1 MSRLRQQFLLLCF
14 VSKMTYAQLPDGAFP
29 SAKNR
34 ATLADKP
41 NLWLGIKAEGNELH
55 PRMHAVVANQYEIYS
70 TAEFYQG
77 YRLGAFLRKDWKR
90 FQAGVEFAY
99 FSNQLFVQFR
109 NLNPKSNANA
119 NPGQYDWY
127 YTGPIY
133 LLKRAEL
140 TASGAYRIKRWL
152 RVGAGLTGARQIS
165 EKYRDPIN
173 RFDEIIAR
181 FPESYR
187 PFLLSGRAGIGAD
200 WGRFTADF
208 YVERSLTP
216 MSTHLPFNGV
226 NYPLR
231 QHYRL
236 LGLSVGYKLFRL
248 N

>member
-1 MSRLRQQFLLLCF
+1 MSRLRQQIFLLCLLG
-14 VSKMTYAQLPDGAFP
+14 TTAHGQLPDGVLP
-29 SAKNR
+29 PTKNR
-34 ATLADKP
+34 ATAASKP
-41 NLWLGIKAEGNELH
+41 SLWVGIKAEGNELH
-55 PRMHAVVANQYEIYS
+55 PRLHALVANQYEIYS
-70 TAEFYQG
+70 TSEFYQG
-77 YRLGAFLRKDWKR
+77 YRLGMFLRKDWKR
-90 FQAGVEFAY
+90 LQAGVELTY

-109 NLNPKSNANA
+109 NLDPKSNANA
-119 NPGQYDWY
+119 EPGQYDWY
-127 YTGPIY
+127 YTGTIY

-140 TASGAYRIKRWL
+140 TASGAYRLTRWL

-200 WGRFTADF
+200 LGRFTADF

-236 LGLSVGYKLFRL
+236 LGLSIGYKIFRL